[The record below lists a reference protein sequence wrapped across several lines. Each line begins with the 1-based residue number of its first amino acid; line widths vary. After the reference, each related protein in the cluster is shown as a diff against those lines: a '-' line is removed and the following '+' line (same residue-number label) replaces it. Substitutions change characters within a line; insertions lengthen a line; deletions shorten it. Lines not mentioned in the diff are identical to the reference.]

1 MIRSR
6 IAPTPSGYLHIGNAM
21 NFVLIWL
28 SVRRAGGI
36 LRLRIDDCDTPRS
49 KPEHME
55 DIFRSLEWMGMDW
68 DEGPQTAEEETRIY
82 AQAFRSDRYAEVTAR
97 LIATGRVFACECS
110 RKDLLLRPCGCRSKG
125 LSFDQP
131 DTALRIA
138 TTAEPIVVKDVKH
151 GVQHLVLEKE
161 MKDFVIRRRDGIP
174 AYQIVSL
181 TDDIDQHIN
190 LIIRGEDLLSSTA
203 AQLYL
208 ASLIGEETFSKTT
221 FYHHP
226 LIYDERG
233 HKLSKT
239 SGSPSLKA
247 MRESGVSSEEFYI
260 RMSKLLGTKQ
270 ACSSL
275 QEILHSDFGVWE

>member
-28 SVRRAGGI
+28 WVRRAGGV

-55 DIFRSLEWMGMDW
+55 DIFQSLKWMGMDW
-68 DEGPQTAEEETRIY
+68 DEGPRSADEEMRIY
-82 AQAFRSDRYAEVTAR
+82 AQALRAERYAALTDQ

-110 RKDLLLRPCGCRSKG
+110 RKELQLRPCDCRTKK
-125 LSFDQP
+125 LSLDQP
-131 DTALRIA
+131 DTALRIE
-138 TTAEPIVVKDVKH
+138 TTSEAIT
-151 GVQHLVLEKE
+151 VQDIKRGAQQVILDKE
-161 MKDFVIRRRDGIP
+161 MKDFVIRRRDRIP

-181 TDDIDQHIN
+181 ADDIDQDIN
-190 LIIRGEDLLSSTA
+190 LIIRGEDLLTSTA

-208 ASLIGEETFSKTT
+208 ASLIGDRKFAGTT
-221 FYHHP
+221 FHHHP
-226 LIYDERG
+226 LLYNEQG
-233 HKLSKT
+233 QKLSKT

-247 MRESGVSSEEFYI
+247 MRESGISPEQFYI
-260 RMSKLLGTKQ
+260 RISELLGAEQHCT
-270 ACSSL
+270 SL
-275 QEILHSDFGVWE
+275 QELLRSDLTG